1 MHSTQGDKPKRPLSA
16 YFVSF
21 PLPPPMDTLLLL
33 LLTRTTSTTHPSMNP
48 HAIQVCIASSH
59 TFLLLSC
66 TIH

>member
-1 MHSTQGDKPKRPLSA
+1 MQSTQDDKPKRPLSA

-21 PLPPPMDTLLLL
+21 PLTPPMDTPLLLH
-33 LLTRTTSTTHPSMNP
+33 LTRTTSTTHPSMNP

-59 TFLLLSC
+59 ASLLLSC